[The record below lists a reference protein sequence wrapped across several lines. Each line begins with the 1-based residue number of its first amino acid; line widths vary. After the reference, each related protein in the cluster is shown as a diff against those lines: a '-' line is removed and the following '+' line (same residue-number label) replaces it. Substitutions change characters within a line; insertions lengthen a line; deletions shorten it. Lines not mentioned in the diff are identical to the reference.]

1 MATTS
6 NSYANPTYFDGEK
19 HLLLDELFLILNSGE
34 HTTSIYGDILIYV
47 HGKPHCHNICKKDTG
62 ANRTNHKKM
71 LGAKMMTEIRSLKGG
86 KSFAC

>member
-6 NSYANPTYFDGEK
+6 NSYANPNHFDGEK
-19 HLLLDELFLILNSGE
+19 CLLLDELFLILNSDE

-47 HGKPHCHNICKKDTG
+47 HGEPHCHNVCKKAQAPIG
-62 ANRTNHKKM
+62 QIIENAW
-71 LGAKMMTEIRSLKGG
+71 GKMMTEIRSIKGG